1 MNKKIYAPCDL
12 IDKLQEFSP
21 KIVGFT
27 NGCFDI
33 IHIGHVR
40 FLTEIKKSCDILI
53 VALNTDDSV
62 KRLKG
67 EKRPIVPLAARCEV
81 VAALQCVDFVTYFSE
96 DTPYNLIAKIK
107 PNIIAKGSD
116 WPCEQIVGRD
126 IVLKNG
132 GKVLSIDYIEGVS
145 TTNIIDKIINLYC
158 ND

>member
-1 MNKKIYAPCDL
+1 MNKKIYDPLDL
-12 IDKLQEFSP
+12 INKLQEFSS
-21 KIVGFT
+21 KRVGFT

-33 IHIGHVR
+33 LHIGHVR
-40 FLTEIKKSCDILI
+40 FLIEVKKCCDILI

-67 EKRPIVPLAARCEV
+67 DKRPIVSLAERSEV

-96 DTPYNLIAKIK
+96 DTPYNLISKIM
-107 PNIIAKGSD
+107 PNIIAKGGD
-116 WPCEQIVGRD
+116 WSREQIVGSD

-132 GKVLSIDYIEGVS
+132 GKVLSIDYIKGSS
-145 TTNIIDKIINLYC
+145 TTNIIERIIDLYC

>member
-1 MNKKIYAPCDL
+1 MNKKIYDPLDL
-12 IDKLQEFSP
+12 INKLQEFSP
-21 KIVGFT
+21 KKVGFT

-40 FLTEIKKSCDILI
+40 FLIEVKKFCDIFI

-67 EKRPIVPLAARCEV
+67 EKRPIVSLAERSEV

-96 DTPYNLIAKIK
+96 DTPYNLISKIK
-107 PNIIAKGSD
+107 PNLIAKGGD
-116 WPCEQIVGRD
+116 WSREQIVGSD
-126 IVLKNG
+126 LVLKNG
-132 GKVLSIDYIEGVS
+132 GKVLSIDYINGSS